1 MTPLKKTLQ
10 TQIRYHVVAHGPRRA
25 ALRDSET
32 PLSSPHRGR
41 LMVLR
46 TNGQQYRPQISD
58 WILARCFQPIPLFNP
73 ETNRLHPVA
82 AVA

>member
-1 MTPLKKTLQ
+1 METPLKKILWTL
-10 TQIRYHVVAHGPRRA
+10 TLYRYSTPHAY
-25 ALRDSET
+25 LRDAET

-58 WILARCFQPIPLFNP
+58 WIL
-73 ETNRLHPVA
+73 V
-82 AVA
+82 